1 MTSGAQL
8 RREFFG
14 NNPRI
19 EPGGIRPYESWWIER
34 QKALEQA
41 GYMLRPRYH
50 PDWKPSWG
58 GTHKYPHR
66 FEDGQVLEV
75 RSDIFVFEFCAHQ
88 YFSYVCAST
97 RLGSLMGDM

>member
-1 MTSGAQL
+1 MTTGGQL

-14 NNPRI
+14 DNPRI

-50 PDWKPSWG
+50 PDWKPSWA

-66 FEDGQVLEV
+66 FEDGQVLHV
-75 RSDIFVFEFCAHQ
+75 RSDIRVFQFFVLINTSVTSVHRRD
-88 YFSYVCAST
+88 SD
-97 RLGSLMGDM
+97 L